1 MMREP
6 RRHLDLRGEQGQL
19 LPMFA
24 VGMFT
29 LILFA
34 GLVTN
39 VGQAVVRKHQLQV
52 IADMGAMAGAAEQA
66 RGLNTMARLNAL
78 NLRAFNVFQ
87 IRSRLGGYQ
96 THRVPF
102 EGTLQQLLT
111 AVPKEIGPRTPSFLG
126 IGGGCIFPLCLK
138 ARSILRRAISAV
150 GAHLRLAAGVSLLP
164 WDPYIRPKG
173 SGEEVKAF
181 RNMDKFHKFMRDT
194 IKAANYYYAYN
205 AHQVARQSTDAN
217 LKTLLGTDAPA
228 GRQNSYQRLVKEY
241 NDTSF
246 SYVSDPYDINAKA
259 ANAINGIEGILEA
272 FQDPATI
279 LNYLNGG
286 GPSSAT
292 TLLGQ
297 VDAAFRPLI
306 PNWEN
311 PDGDPLVVRFW
322 SAMPGGFPG
331 RGALLLQIGI
341 EATLICG
348 PCSIPITSWA
358 GKLITFEKF
367 MRLGSAPSYSTL
379 NVTLHRAPGEDNETF
394 FLHWVRTPT
403 TESAVGRMLFADM
416 PVMVAVAAAKPV
428 GGNFGNHPRPV
439 DAVKE
444 ALKDISP
451 TFGSLLATA
460 GKWVNKILPAVEYL
474 DPGKQWSRYQIVPL
488 EDKLSGDWVP
498 TDTSFYWYRGQ
509 NFPTYEPRL
518 MPIKPGW
525 IPGHGLYEIFVA
537 RDVLEVDDM
546 TRLVALNRNWN
557 FE

>member
-1 MMREP
+1 MMHES
-6 RRHLDLRGEQGQL
+6 RRHPDLRSERGQL

-29 LILFA
+29 LILVA
-34 GLVTN
+34 ALVTN

-96 THRVPF
+96 TYRVPF
-102 EGTLQQLLT
+102 EGTLNQLLSH
-111 AVPKEIGPRTPSFLG
+111 VPKTIGPKVLG
-126 IGGGCIFPLCLK
+126 VCIPPACWK
-138 ARSILRRAISAV
+138 IRSIVRTAISAV
-150 GAHLRLAAGVSLLP
+150 GYHLRPAAGVSLDP
-164 WDPYIRPKG
+164 RKPYIQPKG
-173 SGEEVKAF
+173 TREEVAAF
-181 RNMDKFHKFMRDT
+181 RNMNKFHKFMRNT

-205 AHQVARQSTDAN
+205 AHQVARQVTDRN
-217 LKTLLGTDAPA
+217 LKALLGTDAPP

-259 ANAINGIEGILEA
+259 RNAINGIEGVLDG
-272 FQDPATI
+272 FKDPATI
-279 LNYLNGG
+279 LNYLSGG
-286 GPSSAT
+286 VPGSST

-297 VDAAFRPLI
+297 VDAAFRPLV

-322 SAMPGGFPG
+322 SAMPPS
-331 RGALLLQIGI
+331 RRALILAQIVA
-341 EATLICG
+341 EATLACG
-348 PCSIPITSWA
+348 PCSIPVGIWA
-358 GKLITFEKF
+358 SRLMTFEKF
-367 MRLGSAPSYSTL
+367 MRFGSAPSYSKL

-394 FLHWVRTPT
+394 LLHWVRTPT

-416 PVMVAVAAAKPV
+416 PVMVAVAGAKPV
-428 GGNFGNHPRPV
+428 GGNLGNHPRPEDV
-439 DAVKE
+439 LK
-444 ALKDISP
+444 ALLADISP
-451 TFGSLLATA
+451 TFGSLLAQA
-460 GKWVNKILPAVEYL
+460 GKWINKILPAVEYL
-474 DPGKQWSRYQIVPL
+474 NPDKDWKEYKIVRL
-488 EDKLSGDWVP
+488 EDELSGDWVP
-498 TDTSFYWYRGQ
+498 DNSFFWYRGQ

-525 IPGHGLYEIFVA
+525 IPGMGLYEVFVS

-546 TRLVALNRNWN
+546 TRLIALNRNWN